1 MKQAFEIIRDRVS
14 EIKQDMDW
22 KEKIADEWNKTVE
35 EEAAQGGRKQVA
47 ADQRSV
53 YSYSKCHELQALSI
67 Y

>member
-1 MKQAFEIIRDRVS
+1 MEDFEVKQAFEIIRDRVQ
-14 EIKQDMDW
+14 EIKNDYDW

-35 EEAAQGGRKQVA
+35 EEAGHGAQ

-53 YSYSKCHELQALSI
+53 FSYSKC